1 MPIIDIEVVARRG
14 EVLPE
19 TLAKDLADHLGAAF
33 DATPGKVWVRLRT
46 LDGTRYGE
54 NDMGDKRP
62 FPVFVTYTA
71 SQVPEGEQLKG
82 RIAKITETVAR
93 LTERAPGNVHV
104 LVEPAAKG
112 RIAFGGRIVK

>member
-19 TLAKDLADHLGAAF
+19 TLARELADHLGAAF

-46 LDGTRYGE
+46 LDGAQYAE
-54 NDMGDKRP
+54 NDMGDNRP

-71 SQVPEGEQLKG
+71 SQIPEGEQLAG

-93 LTERAPGNVHV
+93 LTERPPGNVHV
-104 LVEPAAKG
+104 LIAPAARG
-112 RIAFGGRIVK
+112 RIAFGGRLVK